1 LFGRR
6 RIIQG
11 SDKACIV
18 LQQIVQ
24 STAVIH
30 KPSADIIA
38 IRGRENSFNSLKVT
52 GLD

>member
-30 KPSADIIA
+30 KPAVDIIV
-38 IRGRENSFNSLKVT
+38 IRGRENSLNSLRVM
-52 GLD
+52 GVD